1 MINVCEIGRDGLYVR
16 FRKRSEIMD
25 DGRHWSCGGPVQTA
39 RAGTEIAVQFL
50 MRPRRGSGVCG
61 SQGWRNPI
69 VDYCTGIGVAGLF
82 GAKQVARGVTSAAMA
97 KPGCEICAPVPFAAF
112 AGGRFE
118 AAGPEEEKFPPC
130 LEGTDIERERKTV
143 RMGRSA
149 DRRPRHKVG
158 IKRLHI

>member
-97 KPGCEICAPVPFAAF
+97 KPGCEICAPVPFAALP
-112 AGGRFE
+112 
-118 AAGPEEEKFPPC
+118 AAGSKRPGLK
-130 LEGTDIERERKTV
+130 K
-143 RMGRSA
+143 RSFHPA
-149 DRRPRHKVG
+149 
-158 IKRLHI
+158 